1 MINVVL
7 VDDHDLVRV
16 GFRKI
21 IEETSDIAVVGEC
34 GNADAGL
41 QLIRGEKPD
50 VALVDVHMDGMTGLE
65 LTERV
70 AQAHMA
76 TRIVVVTVVDQ
87 AHYPR
92 RLMDA
97 GAMGY
102 LTKNCSATDLVG
114 AIRRVAS
121 GRRYLASAVAE
132 NMALAVL
139 DGDASPVDILSD
151 RELEVAI
158 MLVDG
163 KNLNDIGAQL
173 SVSPKTVSTYKQR
186 LMDKL
191 DVRHVVDLAR
201 LMSVH
206 GVLKGCGYA
215 PSFLQ

>member
-21 IEETSDIAVVGEC
+21 IEETADITVVGEAGC
-34 GNADAGL
+34 ADAGL
-41 QLIRGEKPD
+41 QLIRKKKPD
-50 VALVDVHMDGMTGLE
+50 VALVDVHMDGMSGLE

-70 AQAHMA
+70 ALAHLA
-76 TRIVVVTVVDQ
+76 TRIVIVTVVDQ
-87 AHYPR
+87 AHFPR

-102 LTKNCSATDLVG
+102 LTKACSAADLVG
-114 AIRRVAS
+114 AIRRVAA
-121 GRRYLASAVAE
+121 GRRYLTPAIAESVAFSA
-132 NMALAVL
+132 L
-139 DGDASPVDILSD
+139 DGDASPMDVLSD

-158 MLVDG
+158 MLVGG
-163 KNLNDIGAQL
+163 KSLNDIGKQL

-191 DVRHVVDLAR
+191 DVHHVIDLAR

-206 GVLKGCGYA
+206 GMLKGCGYA

>member
-21 IEETSDIAVVGEC
+21 IEETSDIAVVGEA

-41 QLIRGEKPD
+41 RLIRKKKPD
-50 VALVDVHMDGMTGLE
+50 VAVVDVHMDGMSGLE

-70 AQAHMA
+70 AHAHLA
-76 TRIVVVTVVDQ
+76 TRVVIVTVVDQ
-87 AHYPR
+87 AHFPR

-102 LTKNCSATDLVG
+102 LTKGCSATDLVG
-114 AIRRVAS
+114 AIHRVAS
-121 GRRYLASAVAE
+121 GRRYLTPTVAE
-132 NMALAVL
+132 NMAFSVL

-163 KNLNDIGAQL
+163 KSLNDIGEHL

-191 DVRHVVDLAR
+191 DVHHVIELAR
-201 LMSVH
+201 LMSAH

-215 PSFLQ
+215 PLFLQ